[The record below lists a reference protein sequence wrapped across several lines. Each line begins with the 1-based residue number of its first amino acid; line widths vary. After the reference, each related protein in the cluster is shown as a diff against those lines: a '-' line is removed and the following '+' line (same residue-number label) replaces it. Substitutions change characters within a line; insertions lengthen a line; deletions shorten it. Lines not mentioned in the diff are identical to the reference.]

1 VVLAAMGDKER
12 RIAEAVEKAGWHLK
26 PTVVGDLIR
35 EIEEEDEDA
44 GRVSERELE
53 TRVRGAL
60 LDTDLSYAGARYLDA
75 ALKSPQQLR
84 NLSTPCVLQ
93 VLLPIL
99 SLVLV
104 T

>member
-1 VVLAAMGDKER
+1 
-12 RIAEAVEKAGWHLK
+12 
-26 PTVVGDLIR
+26 
-35 EIEEEDEDA
+35 
-44 GRVSERELE
+44 
-53 TRVRGAL
+53 
-60 LDTDLSYAGARYLDA
+60 LDA